1 MAKNSGFPYGTLILV
16 LAGGGLLYFW
26 YVGSQKGETN
36 PISAVGAGIS
46 NAVQGFQA
54 PLDYTLGGLGLG
66 AGGYGAYKLG
76 SLGSSIFG
84 GGASATTTTAT
95 TAASDAGSS
104 AAGDTYNFFGDI
116 GNWFDNLNLSGVT
129 GDLANTANDIP
140 VD

>member
-36 PISAVGAGIS
+36 PISAIGAGIS
-46 NAVQGFQA
+46 NTVQGFQA
-54 PLDYTLGGLGLG
+54 PLDYTLGGLGIG

-76 SLGSSIFG
+76 SSLFG